1 MCVWQA
7 VGTLVDVGE
16 ASSWVAA
23 GGVGLSRVRVWGC
36 RPGALALTWVT
47 SGECLSLA

>member
-23 GGVGLSRVRVWGC
+23 SGVGLSRVRVWGC